1 LKIYYWYIKHLCQHF
16 NINSYFLACQPNQTV
31 IDAQLLIEVIKLL
44 GTVSKDE
51 NCGELLYEHG
61 TIQQVIN
68 LLKSKI

>member
-1 LKIYYWYIKHLCQHF
+1 MLCSLNHILIF
-16 NINSYFLACQPNQTV
+16 ICLACKPDQTV
-31 IDAQLLIEVIKLL
+31 TDARLLIEVIKLL

-68 LLKSKI
+68 LLKSKICII

>member
-1 LKIYYWYIKHLCQHF
+1 MMKYLI
-16 NINSYFLACQPNQTV
+16 LACKPNQTV
-31 IDAQLLIEVIKLL
+31 TDARLLIEVIKLL

-68 LLKSKI
+68 LLKSKNSIHEKNSLY

>member
-1 LKIYYWYIKHLCQHF
+1 MIKYRIF
-16 NINSYFLACQPNQTV
+16 IFSACKSNQTV
-31 IDAQLLIEVIKLL
+31 TDARLLIEVIKLL

-68 LLKSKI
+68 LLKSNNSVPNKKKKVS

>member
-1 LKIYYWYIKHLCQHF
+1 MKYLI
-16 NINSYFLACQPNQTV
+16 LACKPNQSVT
-31 IDAQLLIEVIKLL
+31 DPRLLIEVIKLL

-68 LLKSKI
+68 LLKSENSIPLKK

>member
-1 LKIYYWYIKHLCQHF
+1 MMKYWIF
-16 NINSYFLACQPNQTV
+16 IFSACKPNQTV
-31 IDAQLLIEVIKLL
+31 TDARLLIEVIKLL

-68 LLKSKI
+68 LLKSKYLVPNTK